1 MIAQVQKYEIDGEL
15 VTFEQIVE
23 RAIAAGLTRQHA
35 RSRLHFGDRTW
46 ARLLRT
52 PTNKPKPGS
61 RLQFGAKRRGK
72 YRS

>member
-1 MIAQVQKYEIDGEL
+1 MIAQVQKYEVDDEL

-23 RAIAAGLTRQHA
+23 RAIAAGLTRQQV
-35 RSRLHFGDRTW
+35 RSRIHFGDRTW

-52 PTNKPKPGS
+52 PNNKPKAGS
-61 RLQFGAKRRGK
+61 RLQFGANRRGK